1 MADKSSVIVGLL
13 LATTFGAGLAA
24 GVAADRLWL
33 RPEASVA
40 AADSERRAESRPSGG
55 EEGGEGKKKDSTVI
69 KRFSEELGLTASQEA
84 KIDTILRHFRHRMKE
99 LRREVKPRY
108 EAVVDSARSEID
120 DVLTE
125 EQADRYRELL
135 RRERKKD
142 EDDDRASSGH
152 KGGKRDV

>member
-24 GVAADRLWL
+24 GVAADRMWL
-33 RPEASVA
+33 RPEAGA
-40 AADSERRAESRPSGG
+40 AAAASEQRAEGRSSG
-55 EEGGEGKKKDSTVI
+55 EDERGEGKNESTVI

-108 EAVVDSARSEID
+108 EAVVDSARSQIE

-125 EQADRYRELL
+125 EQADRYQELL

-152 KGGKRDV
+152 GERKRDV

>member
-33 RPEASVA
+33 RPEAGVA
-40 AADSERRAESRPSGG
+40 AAESERRAESRSSGG
-55 EEGGEGKKKDSTVI
+55 EEGGEGKKESTVI

-142 EDDDRASSGH
+142 EDDDRASSSH
-152 KGGKRDV
+152 EGGKRDV

>member
-1 MADKSSVIVGLL
+1 MADRSSVIVGLL

-24 GVAADRLWL
+24 GVAADRMWL
-33 RPEASVA
+33 RPEVGA
-40 AADSERRAESRPSGG
+40 AASESERGAEHGPSGR
-55 EEGGEGKKKDSTVI
+55 EEGGEGKKESTVI

-84 KIDTILRHFRHRMKE
+84 RIDTILRHFRHRMKE

-108 EAVVDSARSEID
+108 EAVVDSARSQID

-125 EQADRYRELL
+125 EQADRYQELL

-152 KGGKRDV
+152 GGGKRDV